1 MKCAWQTGGPIRIKV
16 SDTLSAD
23 WSASQPHSLCFGCCG
38 CCNREEVND
47 VNTGNHFQFD
57 SDVEQ
62 IVLMEPNKN
71 VIHLIAGGWVII
83 IQRIREN

>member
-1 MKCAWQTGGPIRIKV
+1 MTHFPLIGRP
-16 SDTLSAD
+16 
-23 WSASQPHSLCFGCCG
+23 ASHTRCVLAAVTEKS
-38 CCNREEVND
+38 EEVND

-57 SDVEQ
+57 CDVEQ